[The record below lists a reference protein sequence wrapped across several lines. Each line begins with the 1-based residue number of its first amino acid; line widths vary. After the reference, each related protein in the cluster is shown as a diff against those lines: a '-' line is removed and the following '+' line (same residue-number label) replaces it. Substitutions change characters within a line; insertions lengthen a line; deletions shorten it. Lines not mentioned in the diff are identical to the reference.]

1 MMRLTVSMFLWIVFT
16 VLLAMVIP
24 FVLLLLVFPP
34 EMER

>member
-1 MMRLTVSMFLWIVFT
+1 MTKLTISMFLWIVFT
-16 VLLAMVIP
+16 VLITLVIP